1 MSEPGFIA
9 MVFIVFLLGAAL
21 GAGYV
26 LFKLVLGLWEHLW
39 K

>member
-1 MSEPGFIA
+1 MSEYGFIA
-9 MVFIVFLLGAAL
+9 MVFMVFLLGAAL

-26 LFKLVLGLWEHLW
+26 LFKLVLSFWDSM